1 MFSEKQDEGIWV
13 GFFWGVWDGLLILL
27 IEVNLFESI
36 EVEILFLGVICE
48 GIDFIWVGKRGLKK
62 ELKGGCLRKK
72 GGFDLF

>member
-1 MFSEKQDEGIWV
+1 M

-27 IEVNLFESI
+27 IGVNLFESFG
-36 EVEILFLGVICE
+36 VEILFLGVICE

-62 ELKGGCLRKK
+62 RGLKGGCLRKK